1 MGGGGRE
8 SSVYIISWTY
18 AVLSMSSKVG
28 DVGGRPLPSRTYAV
42 LSKSSKV
49 GDLGGCLLPSRTFF
63 LHFTISEIS
72 ILTVNLQD
80 RSGRTTHN

>member
-28 DVGGRPLPSRTYAV
+28 DMGGRPLPSRT
-42 LSKSSKV
+42 
-49 GDLGGCLLPSRTFF
+49 FF
-63 LHFTISEIS
+63 LC
-72 ILTVNLQD
+72 ILQSL
-80 RSGRTTHN
+80 RYLF